1 MKKNFNE
8 LLQILQN
15 YADEGAKTREALDA
29 INKNANF
36 SQMKKEKDSDKVKAK
51 FAAYGEAQL
60 TKANGIIENI
70 IQEAGKA
77 QLDINAMTGA
87 LSYIGITG
95 DKVELDVLESIVEGY
110 RGNIA
115 ALKALHSALEGVS
128 APITAKQLVIKLFFN
143 LKDVKAALE
152 NEMQLVIDG
161 GKGASQAARK
171 IVKEAYLL
179 GVDIESSVKDEYGD
193 NMAMRRAAGLL

>member
-36 SQMKKEKDSDKVKAK
+36 SQMKKEKDSDEVKAK

-110 RGNIA
+110 RGNMA

-128 APITAKQLVIKLFFN
+128 APITAKQLFFN